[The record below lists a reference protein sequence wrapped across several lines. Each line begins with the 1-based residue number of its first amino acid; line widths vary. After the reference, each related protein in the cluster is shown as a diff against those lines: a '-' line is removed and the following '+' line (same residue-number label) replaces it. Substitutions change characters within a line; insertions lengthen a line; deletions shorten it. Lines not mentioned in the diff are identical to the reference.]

1 MVVANQMWM
10 LQRIIPIIKECAS
23 QEQVMKLM
31 QVFHGSDELL
41 NFDKMIDGYQ
51 IEKRGGKLFSAAKK

>member
-1 MVVANQMWM
+1 M
-10 LQRIIPIIKECAS
+10 LTFWQQKIIYHH
-23 QEQVMKLM
+23 
-31 QVFHGSDELL
+31 VFLSDNHRSSCQNLIAHLSHGSDELL